1 MLKKVCDVCGKDMS
15 IDTLDENSF
24 TVIINKS
31 DATETSYSG
40 DLCVECEEKIM
51 AELTSL
57 LKAHNLNLDR
67 FKFLTK

>member
-31 DATETSYSG
+31 DATETS
-40 DLCVECEEKIM
+40 
-51 AELTSL
+51 
-57 LKAHNLNLDR
+57 
-67 FKFLTK
+67 

>member
-15 IDTLDENSF
+15 IDTLDESSF

-40 DLCVECEEKIM
+40 DLCAECEEKIM

-67 FKFLTK
+67 FEEEEC